1 MQTQDLINLPLG
13 FNTNYYYNKQ
23 TNKLYL
29 RAPIINSYGE
39 YNYQE
44 VKINSKNGYYVY
56 SYDHIRH
63 FISGITI
70 QRLLKPEYNFNNYIP
85 IKSAFKPFK
94 YRAVISYMAR
104 HKIKLPPRYRVI
116 DPLGRYVYAF
126 KQNDLDRLKE
136 LKKIYMKTQ
145 YNPSS
150 FTTLKNLPRFHNYY
164 YDPVTKSIYNLK
176 GRKLKECQNGTY
188 ALTIN
193 NQKKYISVNKIK
205 KKLQL

>member
-29 RAPIINSYGE
+29 REPVINSYGQ
-39 YNYQE
+39 YDYTE
-44 VKINSKNGYYVY
+44 VKPSPKKVYYLS
-56 SYDHIRH
+56 SYDKIRH
-63 FISGITI
+63 TISQCTI
-70 QRLLKPEYNFNNYIP
+70 KRLINPAYNFNNYIP
-85 IKSAFKPFK
+85 VKSAFKPFN
-94 YRAVISYMAR
+94 YYAVKAYFNR
-104 HKIKLPPRYRVI
+104 RKIKLPACHRVI

-126 KQNDLDRLKE
+126 KQNDLDRLKA
-136 LKKIYMKTQ
+136 LKKIYMNTQ
-145 YNPSS
+145 YNPNS

-193 NQKKYISVNKIK
+193 NKKKYISVNKIK